1 MTGLVMKSTGSW
13 YEVLGEDQKKYQC
26 RTRGKLRLEG
36 IKATNPIAVGDRV
49 IFMQELANLPALPAY
64 RPGRSTTSGDGAGRQ
79 GIGSIEEILPREN
92 QILRQSVKKTGHSQ
106 VLAANVDQVLLIA
119 TLKQPRT
126 SLGFI
131 DRFLVSAES
140 FRIPQALLFNKS
152 DLLSSEELIELEAL
166 KILYHTIGVHTWSG
180 SALHDDSSVL
190 SKVLQNKVTLI
201 AGHSGVGKST
211 LLNRISPEI
220 NQTTSGISSFS
231 EKGTHTTT
239 FAEMFQLDSKTFV
252 IDTPGIKEWG
262 LVDMN
267 PQEISD
273 YFPEMRELRL
283 NCKFGARC
291 IHINEPKCSV
301 LEAVNAGTISTHRY
315 KSYVS
320 MVLGEDNRK

>member
-1 MTGLVMKSTGSW
+1 MKSTGSW
-13 YEVLGEDQKKYQC
+13 YEVLGDNQKKYQC

-36 IKATNPIAVGDRV
+36 IKETNPIAVGDR
-49 IFMQELANLPALPAY
+49 IDFMEE
-64 RPGRSTTSGDGAGRQ
+64 S

-92 QILRQSVKKTGHSQ
+92 QILRQSVKKSGHSQ

-119 TLKQPRT
+119 TIKQPRT

-140 FRIPQALLFNKS
+140 FRIPQALFFNKS
-152 DLLSSEELIELEAL
+152 DLLKPEELDELGVIKKLYIAL
-166 KILYHTIGVHTWSG
+166 GVVTWSG
-180 SALHDDSSVL
+180 SALTDDL
-190 SKVLQNKVTLI
+190 SRLNKVLHNKVTLI

-211 LLNRISPEI
+211 LLNRISPDI
-220 NQTTSGISSFS
+220 NQTTGGISSFS
-231 EKGTHTTT
+231 DKGTHTTT
-239 FAEMFQLDSKTFV
+239 FAEMFQLDAETFV

-267 PQEISD
+267 EQEISD
-273 YFPEMRELRL
+273 YFPEMRDVRLR
-283 NCKFGARC
+283 CKFGARC

-301 LEAVNAGTISTHRY
+301 IEAVNAGIISASRY

>member
-13 YEVLGEDQKKYQC
+13 YEVLGQDQKKYQC

-36 IKATNPIAVGDRV
+36 IKETNPIAVGDRV
-49 IFMQELANLPALPAY
+49 DFIEEAN
-64 RPGRSTTSGDGAGRQ
+64 
-79 GIGSIEEILPREN
+79 IGSIEGILPREN

-126 SLGFI
+126 SHGFI

-140 FRIPQALLFNKS
+140 FRIPQALFFNKS
-152 DLLSSEELIELEAL
+152 DLLNEKELLELEAL
-166 KILYHTIGVHTWSG
+166 KNWYALIGVNTWSG
-180 SALHDDSSVL
+180 SAIQDDPSLLSNVL
-190 SKVLQNKVTLI
+190 KNKVTLV

-220 NQTTSGISSFS
+220 NQSTGDISGFS
-231 EKGTHTTT
+231 DKGTHTTT
-239 FAEMFQLDSKTFV
+239 FAEMFQLDSSTFV

-267 PQEISD
+267 QQEISD

-283 NCKFGARC
+283 GCKFGARC
-291 IHINEPKCSV
+291 IHINEPKCAI
-301 LEAVNAGTISTHRY
+301 LEAVSSGTISADRY